1 MRIKY
6 TATSSKV
13 SISSFIVVKDAKSVI
28 EMRVTDAIARKLNC
42 NDYRMIDDLVFFGN
56 SKKNSCLTES
66 ITVCYPEVFIEIDD
80 DDLDAFEY
88 KFAKELAEKEAR
100 SQAWRAEK
108 KTYEHEKEKEKGRE
122 EGFFDGLKGIFKKGR
137 SHDYQLGHEDGV
149 GRAKSQLM

>member
-56 SKKNSCLTES
+56 SKKNSCPTES
-66 ITVCYPEVFIEIDD
+66 ITVCYPDVKVDIDTD
-80 DDLDAFEY
+80 EFEER
-88 KFAKELAEKEAR
+88 FEEELAEKEAH
-100 SQAWRAEK
+100 SQAWRAEREKDK
-108 KTYEHEKEKEKGRE
+108 KESI
-122 EGFFDGLKGIFKKGR
+122 L
-137 SHDYQLGHEDGV
+137 
-149 GRAKSQLM
+149 

>member
-6 TATSSKV
+6 TARSSKV
-13 SISSFIVVKDAKSVI
+13 SISSFIVVNDAKSII

-56 SKKNSCLTES
+56 SKKNSCPTES
-66 ITVCYPEVFIEIDD
+66 ITVCYPDVFIEIDD
-80 DDLDAFEY
+80 DDLDAFEN
-88 KFAKELAEKEAR
+88 KFAKELAEKEAS

-108 KTYEHEKEKEKGRE
+108 EAYEQEQEKGRE

-149 GRAKSQLM
+149 GRAKSPLM